1 MPWWYLQ
8 FYTHLRVAT
17 AVCLTTT
24 AGLLPYLSQGMGSCK
39 LGRAPAGP
47 SPLGTSG
54 ESTFLLKMVVT
65 LSKPYLLTEGRQM
78 DRSGH
83 EQQV

>member
-8 FYTHLRVAT
+8 LYTHLRVAT

-24 AGLLPYLSQGMGSCK
+24 ARLLPYLSQGMGSCK
-39 LGRAPAGP
+39 LGTAPAGP
-47 SPLGTSG
+47 SPLGASG